1 MTEKEA
7 FAYIEDLQRI
17 LTQHRFHF
25 SKEFTEANGMALKAL
40 ELQIPK
46 KIRIEKTIFER
57 GCFMDSY
64 CPCCNEKVED
74 FGYEPFY
81 CDQCGQRL
89 DWSDGDD

>member
-1 MTEKEA
+1 MTENEA
-7 FAYIEDLQRI
+7 FGYIEDLQRI

-25 SKEFTEANGMALKAL
+25 SKEFAEANGMALKAL

-46 KIRIEKTIFER
+46 KVIIKQGRFI
-57 GCFMDSY
+57 DYY

>member
-25 SKEFTEANGMALKAL
+25 SKEFFEANGMALEAL

-57 GCFMDSY
+57 GFFIDYY
-64 CPCCNEKVED
+64 CPHCGCKVED
-74 FGYEPFY
+74 FGHEPLY
-81 CDQCGQRL
+81 CDDCGQRL
-89 DWSDGDD
+89 EWKE